1 MKVLLGQLEE
11 LAWNLP
17 PGPLGPTPDL
27 FGDGER
33 PRSGED
39 SSGWGRL
46 PATAQV
52 WPGRAG
58 TGLGSSWG
66 GVGRH
71 PPHTHTQ
78 SVLCPYPRL
87 GALQPGIWSGL
98 LEGLAQ
104 FTWLPPGTA
113 LAVYRLP
120 PGTALAVTQ
129 PWWVTPP
136 PPRQSSWAPF
146 RSLARSPSCATT
158 EPPTPSLCP
167 VFPGLGG
174 PGDWEGRGGQGPAAL
189 RAAPLFQ
196 MALEHPSLPCPAAGS
211 DTRVCGT
218 ALL

>member
-71 PPHTHTQ
+71 PPTHTHTQ

-113 LAVYRLP
+113 LAVY
-120 PGTALAVTQ
+120 
-129 PWWVTPP
+129 TPP
-136 PPRQSSWAPF
+136 PPKLLGSFQVPCKEPVLRHHRAPYSLPVPCVPWPG
-146 RSLARSPSCATT
+146 RSR
-158 EPPTPSLCP
+158 
-167 VFPGLGG
+167 GLGG
-174 PGDWEGRGGQGPAAL
+174 EGRAGACSTPSC
-189 RAAPLFQ
+189 
-196 MALEHPSLPCPAAGS
+196 PSLSDGFGAPEPALPS
-211 DTRVCGT
+211 SWK
-218 ALL
+218 